1 MSAAWTPLLATAMVG
16 TERQSSAQP
25 QWPGAIGQ
33 AIGDAMAQSPDAPT
47 ALLRASG
54 MLAACSLAGLQGVPS
69 PLPASATRAEPDT
82 LPALHELPELSNSQL
97 PHLIAW
103 ALQEGPPRLHHQ
115 ICLAL
120 ARAGYRLPPRL
131 LPAALDLGRRS
142 VALRPV
148 LAPVLGERGRWLASQ
163 RDDWRYAVGVS
174 ASAPEETRWTDGSL
188 EQRRAFLAAER
199 ATQPE
204 QARQRLAQAL
214 PELGAKERADLVGVL
229 ADQLSLQDEPL
240 LDSLRTDRSRE
251 VRASALELLLR
262 LPGAAH
268 PRRAADRMA
277 PLVRHE
283 RALLRKRWV
292 IDAPEAVGAD
302 WKADNLDTPR
312 PQHEALGERAWW
324 LYQLVRQVPLGW
336 WSAHTGLSAS
346 ELIEW
351 ARGTDW
357 AQSLLR
363 GWRDVLL
370 AAPLTDWAQAFI
382 DTGAAHQLRTDVA
395 AILALL
401 PRAAREKIWQQRL
414 DKEGVTVQLYTL
426 APQML
431 AACPPADTLSAPLS
445 AALADILL
453 QRARNGTLSDDYG
466 LRSDLAELA
475 CALHPVALPALA
487 QWPRHADET
496 PSFAA
501 VVHGVMQAIATRR
514 ALQPLST
521 TPTNHA
527 TP

>member
-25 QWPGAIGQ
+25 HWPGAIGQ
-33 AIGDAMAQSPDAPT
+33 SIDDAMAQAADAPT

-69 PLPASATRAEPDT
+69 PLPASITQAEPDT
-82 LPALHELPELSNSQL
+82 LPALQAWPDGQL
-97 PHLIAW
+97 PHLITW

-120 ARAGYRLPPRL
+120 AGAGYRLPPRL

-163 RDDWRYAVGVS
+163 REDWRYAVGVS

-214 PELGAKERADLVGVL
+214 AELGAKERADLVGVL

-240 LDSLRTDRSRE
+240 LDGLRTDRSRE

-262 LPGAAH
+262 LPEAAH

-336 WSAHTGLSAS
+336 WTMHTSLSAS

-370 AAPLTDWAQAFI
+370 AAPQTDWAQAFI

-453 QRARNGTLSDDYG
+453 QRARLGTLRDDYG
-466 LRSDLAELA
+466 LRSDLAELG
-475 CALHPVALPALA
+475 CALHPDVLPALA

-496 PSFAA
+496 PSFAT
-501 VVHGVMQAIATRR
+501 VVHDVMQVIATRR

-521 TPTNHA
+521 TPTTHA